1 MLLCP
6 SVEMST
12 IATKIPKGKSIHQL
26 KAITS
31 RLEYQTRNNIVHIP
45 TNHKPYL
52 DQKKQVFHIPSL
64 KYS

>member
-1 MLLCP
+1 MF
-6 SVEMST
+6 T

-45 TNHKPYL
+45 TNRKPYL
-52 DQKKQVFHIPSL
+52 DEKKQVFDIFSL
-64 KYS
+64 SYP